1 MSVRTSIFGP
11 ITLVILAL
19 VTINNA
25 GRVSY
30 LNGLEEDEVC
40 ELSTGSLGECRKIS
54 DCIDEFESF
63 RSKRL
68 NILTI
73 CKYEKKQYDTLIC
86 CPEQYHN
93 RVSITNS
100 NITERNKN
108 GDIFDYET
116 CQIKFLK
123 YREKSINPEYFSNA
137 VRRGI
142 IPNSIENCQK
152 LDRFYEIARMLIC
165 FYMPPM

>member
-1 MSVRTSIFGP
+1 MSIQTSI
-11 ITLVILAL
+11 LASISIIFL
-19 VTINNA
+19 SLISINNA

-30 LNGLEEDEVC
+30 LNGLDEDEQCV
-40 ELSTGSLGECRKIS
+40 LSSGSLGECRKIA
-54 DCIDEFESF
+54 DCIDEFENF
-63 RSKRL
+63 RSKRI

-73 CKYEKKQYDTLIC
+73 CKYEKKHYDTLIC
-86 CPEQYHN
+86 CPEQYQN

-123 YREKSINPEYFSNA
+123 YRERSINPEYYSNA
-137 VRRGI
+137 LRRGI
-142 IPNSIENCQK
+142 IPNNSENCGN
-152 LDRFYEIARMLIC
+152 LDRFYEVARKSVLI
-165 FYMPPM
+165 